1 MPAAKR
7 EYNMVFPSLSGG
19 LNIWDLDY
27 RISASESPDMKN
39 LLWKDGC
46 LNSRDGQLW
55 VDDTDRDSGHAMF
68 KELFHGFLVFHAGTK
83 LFYIDPEASTPTAVQ
98 IYSDSN
104 LKTRG
109 TFFVYDTNLYYKTKG
124 FYIKITYSNSALS
137 ASNVTGFVPVI
148 YINASPENGSG
159 DSYQPENR
167 ISSDKTIWYNAE
179 SGITQYH
186 LPVNATSIV
195 SVYVD
200 GVEVQPGSGAG
211 KYTYSNG
218 VVTFGTAP
226 PVTNPPTNNTVRI
239 TYRLENTAA
248 YNSIMDCPYVGTFGG
263 TGALCVIMGGCTA
276 QPNAYFWNGNNIV
289 MDPTY
294 FPMEQYQLAG
304 DASDGITGFGSQQ
317 NLFIIFKEHSVG
329 RTKIETTEVT
339 GSGSNP
345 TSRLMIDMPYTPIN
359 SKIGCDL
366 PWTIELIENN
376 LVWCNTEQGVHI
388 LKDSSWAYENNIIGL
403 SKKVNG
409 SPTRKGLL
417 DEVRA
422 ADPETVCSCDD
433 TRRYWLTVNGQ
444 VFLWDYSLSE
454 YKEPSWFYFT
464 DIDAMSY
471 ASEYEQVYHVDSKG
485 RITKFERV
493 FADYEGEEHGGWAI
507 HKVYQFATQF
517 FNSYDNLKNV
527 NSIIIATRS
536 DTNGTTSVTYI
547 TDYERRRDLTDLKVR
562 HYHLVPRN
570 LSYRSLDGR
579 GFAEVFRRKPM
590 CRRVKHFTMRLEN
603 NEEGEDLSVVSAQI
617 FYNYQGR
624 DRGRQ
629 VL

>member
-7 EYNMVFPSLSGG
+7 EYSMVFPSLSGG

-27 RISASESPDMKN
+27 RISADESPDMKN

-46 LNSRDGQLW
+46 LNSRDGQTW
-55 VDDTDRDSGHAMF
+55 VDNTDRSSGHAMH
-68 KELFHGFLVFHAGTK
+68 KELFHGFLVYHAGTK
-83 LFYIDPEASTPTAVQ
+83 LYCIDPDAETPVATEL
-98 IYSDSN
+98 YSNSG
-104 LKTRG
+104 LTTRG
-109 TFFVYDTNLYYKTKG
+109 TFFIYDTNLYYKSKG
-124 FYIKITYSNSALS
+124 FYIKIRYNNGALS
-137 ASNVTGFVPVI
+137 AEDVVGFVPVI
-148 YINASPENGSG
+148 IINASPENGSG

-167 ISSDKTIWYNAE
+167 ISSDKTIWYNAD
-179 SGITQYH
+179 GGTDYH
-186 LPVNATSIV
+186 LPVVAGSIV

-200 GVEVQPGSGAG
+200 GEETTA
-211 KYTYSNG
+211 YDYSDG
-218 VVTFGTAP
+218 VVTFNSAP
-226 PVTNPPTNNTVRI
+226 PVTDPPTNNTVRI
-239 TYRLENTAA
+239 TYRLANTDA
-248 YNSIMDCPYVGTFGG
+248 YKSIMDCPYAGTFGG
-263 TGALCVIMGGCTA
+263 TGALCVIMGGCPA

-304 DASDGITGFGSQQ
+304 DANDSITGFGSQQ

-329 RTKIETTEVT
+329 RTKIETSEVT
-339 GSGSNP
+339 GSGANP

-388 LKDSSWAYENNIIGL
+388 LKDSSWAYENNVIGL

-417 DEVRA
+417 DEVRS
-422 ADPETVCSCDD
+422 ADPSTVCSCDD
-433 TRRYWLTVNGQ
+433 TRRYWLTVGGH
-444 VFLWDYSLSE
+444 VYLWDYSLSE

-464 DIDAMSY
+464 DIDAQGY
-471 ASEYEQVYHVDSKG
+471 ASVYEQVYHVDSKG

-493 FADYEGEEHGGWAI
+493 FADYGGEEHGGWAI

-527 NSIIIATRS
+527 NSVIIATRS

-547 TDYERRRDLTDLKVR
+547 TDYEKRRDLTDLKVR
-562 HYHLVPRN
+562 RYRLHPRN

-579 GFAEVFRRKPM
+579 GFAEVFRRKPF
-590 CRRVKHFTMRLEN
+590 CLRIKHFTMRLEN
-603 NEEGEDLSVVSAQI
+603 QAEGEDLSVVSAQI